1 MTATAFD
8 TIIDAF
14 ATKLA
19 EATAVCSH
27 IYKDDVEPLPEDNA
41 TAIVIQLMSAEA
53 QVLGELA
60 GNPVDWVTQIA
71 VRCMASANATSARP
85 VANALAGAAYARIAT
100 DPSLGI
106 TGVWIGE
113 PSIAWESDTAATRLA
128 ICTLTYNVQHRTVG
142 LTLA

>member
-1 MTATAFD
+1 M
-8 TIIDAF
+8 
-14 ATKLA
+14 
-19 EATAVCSH
+19 
-27 IYKDDVEPLPEDNA
+27 
-41 TAIVIQLMSAEA
+41 
-53 QVLGELA
+53 
-60 GNPVDWVTQIA
+60 DWVTQIA

-85 VANALAGAAYARIAT
+85 GANALAGAAYARIAT

-113 PSIAWESDTAATRLA
+113 PAIAWESDTAATRLA